1 MQQAVLHGGTL
12 DHDVIGEL
20 EPALEASRGDAAMKK
35 GGVLMLRA
43 LFAANGKGVLLH
55 LDGEVA
61 LAKAGNGH
69 ADAILVLAD
78 ALDIVWRVAWGL
90 AVETRERIEQR
101 AEPVE
106 ADGGAIKWGKIE
118 VPHDTS
124 SLRSDM
130 DGARWKSFKP
140 GGLREA
146 VRPSRAPD
154 MGAVYDGVKGA

>member
-12 DHDVIGEL
+12 DHDMIGEL
-20 EPALEASRGDAAMKK
+20 EPALEASRRDAAMEER
-35 GGVLMLRA
+35 GVLMLGA
-43 LFAANGKGVLLH
+43 FFAADGKGILLH

-61 LAKAGNGH
+61 LAETGNGH
-69 ADAILVLAD
+69 ADAILVFAD
-78 ALDIVWRVAWGL
+78 ALDIVGRVARGL

-130 DGARWKSFKP
+130 DVAR
-140 GGLREA
+140 
-146 VRPSRAPD
+146 
-154 MGAVYDGVKGA
+154 